1 MMLAGN
7 NKTKYLPFRNKSS
20 LLSGHIK
27 TLFEINVNL
36 LTDLKVSP
44 EEHWFDLLGLPADG
58 PEQCKCKNKKH
69 TKHLYKKLYNISIT
83 MLYSL
88 TT

>member
-1 MMLAGN
+1 MSGN

-27 TLFEINVNL
+27 TLFENHVYL

-58 PEQCKCKNKKH
+58 PEQCKCKNEKH
-69 TKHLYKKLYNISIT
+69 TKHLYKKLYNYRIT